1 MPTTHRPDE
10 QHDDGAI
17 AEAKLAALDVLT
29 DVLQWRLPAAR
40 WTRVTEIVQ
49 SIDRALSAGDPAALE
64 AATIDLELAGPTR
77 IIRIGAP
84 PQVPAP
90 RPVRDRVNSM
100 VHSLTDV
107 TDVTAGTDR
116 GDSEK
121 GSGRDRPP
129 NQR

>member
-1 MPTTHRPDE
+1 MPTRRRTDG
-10 QHDDGAI
+10 QHDGDAI

-29 DVLQWRLPAAR
+29 DVLQWRLPQAR

-49 SIDRALSAGDPAALE
+49 SIDKALSAGDPVALE
-64 AATIDLELAGPTR
+64 AATIDLELAGPIR
-77 IIRIGAP
+77 ITRIGAP

-90 RPVRDRVNSM
+90 PPVRDRVNSM
-100 VHSLTDV
+100 VDSLTDL
-107 TDVTAGTDR
+107 TAGTDR
-116 GDSEK
+116 GDSRK

>member
-10 QHDDGAI
+10 QHDDAI
-17 AEAKLAALDVLT
+17 AEAKLAVLDVLT
-29 DVLQWRLPAAR
+29 DVLQWRLPKAH

-49 SIDRALSAGDPAALE
+49 SIDRALSVDDLVALE
-64 AATIDLELAGPTR
+64 AATSDLKFAGPIR
-77 IIRIGAP
+77 ITRIGAP

-90 RPVRDRVNSM
+90 RRVRDRINS
-100 VHSLTDV
+100 VVDSL

-116 GDSEK
+116 GDSGK